1 MGEMASALAHELNQP
16 LAAISNYMKGSRR
29 LLADSPDPNRSKIEN
44 ALDRA
49 AEQALRA
56 GQIIRRLRDFVSR
69 GESEK
74 RVESLSKL
82 IEEAGALGLAGA
94 REQGVQLRFNLDPE
108 HDLVL
113 VDRVQIQQVLVNL
126 FRNALEAMA
135 HSPQRELIASNA
147 KVADDMIEVAVF
159 DTGPGFHDDVM
170 PNLFQT
176 FYTTKETGMGVG
188 LSISR
193 SIVEAHG
200 GRMWAETNRS
210 GGATFRFTLP
220 AASNESVTMV
230 HRGKVYVIDDD
241 ERDARLARLPA
252 RVPPISTSRCSNRAS
267 SFLDALSTIDFG
279 CVVSDVRM
287 PGIDGIEL
295 LKRLK
300 AGGSLFPVVIMTGH
314 GDVPLAVEAM
324 KLGAMDFLE
333 KPFEDDRL
341 IGMIETALRR
351 AEPGVKG
358 EAVTLEIQTRIASLS
373 PRERQVMDGLIA
385 GLSNKLIAREYDISP
400 RTIEVYRA
408 NVMTK
413 MQAASL
419 SELVR
424 LAMRGGVFKD

>member
-1 MGEMASALAHELNQP
+1 
-16 LAAISNYMKGSRR
+16 
-29 LLADSPDPNRSKIEN
+29 
-44 ALDRA
+44 
-49 AEQALRA
+49 
-56 GQIIRRLRDFVSR
+56 
-69 GESEK
+69 
-74 RVESLSKL
+74 
-82 IEEAGALGLAGA
+82 
-94 REQGVQLRFNLDPE
+94 
-108 HDLVL
+108 
-113 VDRVQIQQVLVNL
+113 
-126 FRNALEAMA
+126 
-135 HSPQRELIASNA
+135 
-147 KVADDMIEVAVF
+147 
-159 DTGPGFHDDVM
+159 
-170 PNLFQT
+170 
-176 FYTTKETGMGVG
+176 
-188 LSISR
+188 
-193 SIVEAHG
+193 
-200 GRMWAETNRS
+200 
-210 GGATFRFTLP
+210 
-220 AASNESVTMV
+220 MV
-230 HRGKVYVIDDD
+230 YRGKVYVIDDD
-241 ERDARLARLPA
+241 GAMRDSLDFLLSSADFHVTLFE
-252 RVPPISTSRCSNRAS
+252 SAS
-267 SFLDALSTIDFG
+267 SFLDALLTIDFG

-287 PGIDGIEL
+287 PGVDGIEL

-424 LAMRGGVFKD
+424 LALRGGLLKD